1 MLETGCKRKKWTK
14 VDDTDDGFAGSYR
27 WVGYGQLL
35 EKGVCI
41 EGSYQKFFAPE
52 QGKTIV
58 YCKIE
63 YQKVRKVDAKEKT
76 LSIDLLVNLKWH
88 DPNIRTKFTTEDEKN
103 EGVVLRK
110 EATEKI
116 WTPDLY
122 IWNSTTLK
130 SKDEWASLKRSRIF
144 SIRNITDQGSA
155 SAKTIVEMKYEIK
168 TTVYCDFK
176 FLQYPMDVQNCSI
189 KIGSGSGGA
198 IFLLKDEV
206 DKDLH
211 LSTSYKAVGL
221 NMTINFFGRDNQFGN
236 STVGFQIEMNRLI
249 YPFLMEY
256 YVPCIAIVF
265 VSELGFVIPL
275 TAIPGRV
282 ALLVTQFLTLVNLF
296 IHQMVITVCK

>member
-1 MLETGCKRKKWTK
+1 MDK
-14 VDDTDDGFAGSYR
+14 VGRSAGSYK
-27 WVGYGQLL
+27 WVGSGQLL
-35 EKGVCI
+35 ENGVCI
-41 EGSYQKFFAPE
+41 EESYQNFFAPTK
-52 QGKTIV
+52 GKTEV
-58 YCKIE
+58 HCEIE
-63 YQKVRKVDAKEKT
+63 YQKVRKADAKEQT
-76 LSIDLLVNLKWH
+76 VSIDLLVNLKWH
-88 DPNIRTKFTTEDEKN
+88 DPNILTKFTTEDEKN

-130 SKDEWASLKRSRIF
+130 TKEEWASLKRSQIF
-144 SIRNITDQGSA
+144 SIRDFNDQGSA
-155 SAKTIVEMKYEIK
+155 YTKTIVEMKYEIK
-168 TTVYCDFK
+168 TTVYCDFQ
-176 FLQYPMDVQNCSI
+176 FVQYPMDVQNCSI

-296 IHQMVITVCK
+296 IHQMVITVCNS